1 MSAAS
6 NADFSAVNVRLTW
19 HGVPRM
25 RRMLA
30 SLQADF
36 PGYKIWQEDFP
47 DGVRFIARSQRAGL
61 HPHTVMTADPAELR
75 RTLEPQD
82 DSGMAASLAW

>member
-1 MSAAS
+1 MSAAP
-6 NADFSAVNVRLTW
+6 NADFSAANVRLTW
-19 HGVPRM
+19 HGAPSM

-47 DGVRFIARSQRAGL
+47 DGVRFIARSQHAGL
-61 HPHTVMTADPAELR
+61 HPHTVMTADPAELW
-75 RTLEPQD
+75 RTLDPRP
-82 DSGMAASLAW
+82 DSSKPT